1 VPSPKTSSSPRTDT
15 SARMLELRRKTFVQ
29 KGIPMKKLLM
39 VSTLATLV
47 AGCAQHAAPPQPDVT
62 RSTPIPAVSDSPA
75 PAAAP
80 MPRDLSGA
88 GIILS
93 ANYPTQDQVFTN
105 VVIATVPAHWDSGA
119 LHSTTGRLTQV
130 NAKFDVSATQV
141 TETFLTNAR
150 LGTGAFNG
158 PVYRFQGA
166 PKIASVTFNQQQSD
180 PGVAPTSISFTD
192 DSISVND
199 SGVSVTNGAKQT
211 LDVTFAQ

>member
-1 VPSPKTSSSPRTDT
+1 
-15 SARMLELRRKTFVQ
+15 
-29 KGIPMKKLLM
+29 MKKIFM
-39 VSTLATLV
+39 VSALATLA

-62 RSTPIPAVSDSPA
+62 RSTQIPAVSDSAA

-80 MPRDLSGA
+80 MPRDLTGV
-88 GIILS
+88 GITLS
-93 ANYPTQDQVFTN
+93 ANYPTKDQVFTN
-105 VVIATVPAHWDSGA
+105 VVIATVPAHWEPGA

-130 NAKFDVSATQV
+130 NAEFDVSATQV

-158 PVYRFQGA
+158 PVYKFQGA
-166 PKIASVTFNQQQSD
+166 AKIANVTFNQQKSD

-199 SGVSVTNGAKQT
+199 SGVSVSNGAKQV
-211 LDVTFAQ
+211 LDVTFTQ

>member
-1 VPSPKTSSSPRTDT
+1 
-15 SARMLELRRKTFVQ
+15 
-29 KGIPMKKLLM
+29 MKKILM
-39 VSTLATLV
+39 VSTLAMLA

-62 RSTPIPAVSDSPA
+62 GSTPIPTVSDSAA

-80 MPRDLSGA
+80 MPHDLSGA
-88 GIILS
+88 GITLS

-105 VVIATVPAHWDSGA
+105 IVNATVPAHWEPGA
-119 LHSTTGRLTQV
+119 LHSTTGRLIQV
-130 NAKFDVSATQV
+130 NAVFDVSATQV

-166 PKIASVTFNQQQSD
+166 PKIANVTFDQQQSD

-199 SGVSVTNGAKQT
+199 SGVSVTNGAKQV